1 LSCIDKGYEAKILID
16 NQFLG
21 WLSSASGH
29 TPKEVLYNLY
39 DISTPLIQ
47 RMNERDTSRARTVIK
62 YTNSDIEIAV
72 NASVVFEWKKFHDDN
87 GGWGTGRGLSREDP
101 AFNWIKIT
109 TKLKPSEPK
118 VISRDD
124 IETMMLEQFLLGKEE

>member
-1 LSCIDKGYEAKILID
+1 MTVSEKGYEAKIMVD

-47 RMNERDTSRARTVIK
+47 RMNQRGTSRARTTLK
-62 YTNSDIEIAV
+62 YTDSEIEIAV
-72 NASVVFEWKKFHDDN
+72 NASVIFEWHKFRMDNFIGDRDD
-87 GGWGTGRGLSREDP
+87 P
-101 AFNWIKIT
+101 KYNWIRIT

-118 VISRDD
+118 VISREE